1 MLEVVDRDIKKLP
14 FAAKMKLEQPSCV
27 TFPLAKYYSI
37 SDIIW
42 LLILGWNA
50 KICLGPHAW
59 MVSVE
64 IWMNPTPKLD
74 HFSSYIAVASS
85 ASRIEYNVVD
95 SELNSGFYDA
105 DVKLF

>member
-1 MLEVVDRDIKKLP
+1 
-14 FAAKMKLEQPSCV
+14 
-27 TFPLAKYYSI
+27 
-37 SDIIW
+37 
-42 LLILGWNA
+42 
-50 KICLGPHAW
+50 

-64 IWMNPTPKLD
+64 IWMNPAPNPV